1 MLPPEAPADPEERLT
16 VPEEGP
22 PDTELEDLR
31 TPEELEAEDAE
42 DRLGAEDAEEDLE
55 AEDEEEDL
63 EAEEV
68 DLEVVELF

>member
-1 MLPPEAPADPEERLT
+1 MLPPEAPADPEERLI

-31 TPEELEAEDAE
+31 TPEELEAEDGLE
-42 DRLGAEDAEEDLE
+42 AEEDLE
-55 AEDEEEDL
+55 AEDAEEDL

>member
-1 MLPPEAPADPEERLT
+1 MLPPEVPTDPEERLT

-31 TPEELEAEDAE
+31 TPEELEAEDGLEAEDAE
-42 DRLGAEDAEEDLE
+42 DRLEAEDA
-55 AEDEEEDL
+55 EEDL

>member
-1 MLPPEAPADPEERLT
+1 MLPPEVPADPEERLT

-31 TPEELEAEDAE
+31 TPEELEAEDGLEAE

-55 AEDEEEDL
+55 AE
-63 EAEEV
+63 EV